1 MKIKLSMLC
10 FVFLASCTNA
20 RIASYSALGKEGN
33 IKCYSG
39 GILVYEGIATGRIA
53 SLSQSDGWEFEEKG
67 TGSFIR
73 ISGTCVIRN

>member
-1 MKIKLSMLC
+1 MKIKLFVLTILC
-10 FVFLASCTNA
+10 ITSCTNA

-39 GILVYEGIATGRIA
+39 GVLVYEGIATGRIA

-67 TGSFIR
+67 TGNFIR